1 MPKVERNA
9 CFVGPVLFKSH
20 DFFYFFLHLFSSSLL
35 GADQQ
40 NEFIKPGNVQ
50 NRAPL
55 KNELHQVL

>member
-20 DFFYFFLHLFSSSLL
+20 DFLLFFLHLFSSSLL

-55 KNELHQVL
+55 KK